1 MTVSTEL
8 TIKKNVFC
16 YFKKNILRIEK
27 NVNLKD
33 KCSCLN
39 NELIESERVV
49 CVMVVVKHEKTP
61 VVRHRDRYQKG
72 EG

>member
-1 MTVSTEL
+1 MTVFTEL

-16 YFKKNILRIEK
+16 YFKTDILRYIKNRK

-49 CVMVVVKHEKTP
+49 CCYGRGQT
-61 VVRHRDRYQKG
+61 
-72 EG
+72 